1 MKHVD
6 LAEPVLGIR
15 AWEAR
20 SDGRLCSVFFP
31 AKWTPGVNRAYCEPE
46 ASLRFDEHEVPE
58 SGCCCGLHAFSEI
71 CGRDLAFYERPNI
84 VIGTI
89 AAWGRIEQLPGGFR
103 AEFAKLVAIGKTPKG
118 DVIEQRAATRY
129 GVPLVPMDELATC
142 SIQHARPAR
151 FERAMSAAAI
161 LVVDCGPAA
170 RPHFN
175 ELRDGLHWL
184 IDRAEGVNLDMVVC
198 GAGASVVPL
207 DGEPADRR
215 KQLHAAVNLLA
226 ADTEGPAL
234 ARGLER
240 ARGRVLWAH
249 RRWSVDV
256 VLIAFWRHGRET
268 AKQLRSCRRDG
279 VRVLS
284 LSPGNDD
291 EWGGAGSV
299 REALGNIPAQLTV
312 RDDQWPADRTRREV
326 AYPPELS
333 LDSPS
338 GAL

>member
-1 MKHVD
+1 MEHID
-6 LAEPVLGIR
+6 PAEPVLGIR

-31 AKWTPGVNRAYCEPE
+31 AKWTPGINRAYCEPE
-46 ASLRFDEHEVPE
+46 GSLRLDEHEVPE
-58 SGCCCGLHAFSEI
+58 SGCVCGLHAFAELN
-71 CGRDLAFYERPNI
+71 GRDLAFYERPNI

-89 AAWGRIEQLPGGFR
+89 AAWGRIEPIPGGFR

-118 DVIEQRAATRY
+118 DITEQRAATRY
-129 GVPLVPMDELATC
+129 GVPLVPMAELATC

-151 FERAMSAAAI
+151 FERSMSRAAI

-170 RPHFN
+170 RPHFD

-184 IDRAEGVNLDMVVC
+184 IDRTEGITLDMVVC
-198 GAGASVVPL
+198 GAGAFVVPL

-215 KQLHAAVNLLA
+215 QQLHAAVDLLA

-249 RRWSVDV
+249 RRWSIDV

-268 AKQLRSCRRDG
+268 AEELRSCRRDG

-284 LSPGNDD
+284 LSPGDD
-291 EWGGAGSV
+291 DAWDGAGSV
-299 REALGNIPAQLTV
+299 REALWNVPAKLAI

-333 LDSPS
+333 LDGVS